1 MLGRAFERLLIELD
15 GHRYHCLLQV
25 AAMSV
30 QQSIIF
36 DVSEV
41 AEGGRDVGLELD
53 LDALDFSFIDVLL
66 REIVRF

>member
-15 GHRYHCLLQV
+15 SHRHHCLLQV

-53 LDALDFSFIDVLL
+53 LDALDLAFIDVLL
-66 REIVRF
+66 RKIVRL